1 MEASRHMISPTLE
14 NLSSVALRFPFH
26 PAGPSH
32 YINAPYVG
40 TPVRRPTIEPMA
52 NNVLL
57 PMAPSCMSIP
67 VAISPISH
75 INHLIMYQHMLRFH
89 QLQQAFQL
97 GMERMKNSTNPSNV
111 EKDLENVDEDINT
124 VPGKK
129 SAKQSPDRQAN
140 VISHWDPW
148 FHRRMR
154 KNLKKDLKGSKEI
167 SNNLQ
172 EKRIN
177 KTVYK
182 KKRARSAIDN
192 EGSLGGNK
200 SNKRNA
206 TETTKNLSSLGIGKR
221 VEDNENGSPNEN
233 PVIHKE

>member
-1 MEASRHMISPTLE
+1 MEASRNMISPIIG
-14 NLSSVALRFPFH
+14 NVSSVALRFPFH
-26 PAGPSH
+26 PAKPSH
-32 YINAPYVG
+32 YINAPHVG
-40 TPVRRPTIEPMA
+40 TPVRRPSIEHMA
-52 NNVLL
+52 HNMLL

-67 VAISPISH
+67 VTLSPISH
-75 INHLIMYQHMLRFH
+75 INHLIIYQHMLRFH

-97 GMERMKNSTNPSNV
+97 GMERMKNSRNPSNV
-111 EKDLENVDEDINT
+111 ENDLENVEEDMNT

-129 SAKQSPDRQAN
+129 SAIQSPDRQAN

-154 KNLKKDLKGSKEI
+154 KNLKKDIEGPKKI

-172 EKRIN
+172 GKRMN

-192 EGSLGGNK
+192 EGSLESNK
-200 SNKRNA
+200 SKKRKA
-206 TETTKNLSSLGIGKR
+206 IETTKNQKF
-221 VEDNENGSPNEN
+221 
-233 PVIHKE
+233 

>member
-1 MEASRHMISPTLE
+1 MEASRHMISPILE

-32 YINAPYVG
+32 YINVPHTG
-40 TPVRRPTIEPMA
+40 TPVRRPTIEQMA

-57 PMAPSCMSIP
+57 PMDPSCMSIP
-67 VAISPISH
+67 VTLSPISH
-75 INHLIMYQHMLRFH
+75 INHFIMYQHMLRFH
-89 QLQQAFQL
+89 QLQRAFQL
-97 GMERMKNSTNPSNV
+97 GMERMKNSRNPSNV
-111 EKDLENVDEDINT
+111 EKDFENVDEDINT
-124 VPGKK
+124 VTGKK
-129 SAKQSPDRQAN
+129 SAKQNPDRQAN

-154 KNLKKDLKGSKEI
+154 KNLKKDIKGSKEI

-172 EKRIN
+172 VKRIT

-192 EGSLGGNK
+192 EGSMEHNK

-206 TETTKNLSSLGIGKR
+206 KVTTKNQ
-221 VEDNENGSPNEN
+221 
-233 PVIHKE
+233 

>member
-1 MEASRHMISPTLE
+1 METSRHIISPILE
-14 NLSSVALRFPFH
+14 NLSSAALRFPFH

-32 YINAPYVG
+32 YINAPHVG
-40 TPVRRPTIEPMA
+40 TPVRRPTIEPVA

-97 GMERMKNSTNPSNV
+97 GVERMKNSRSPSNV
-111 EKDLENVDEDINT
+111 EKDSEKVDEDINT
-124 VPGKK
+124 VPGKQ
-129 SAKQSPDRQAN
+129 SANPDRQAN

-154 KNLKKDLKGSKEI
+154 KNLKKDIKGPKEI

-172 EKRIN
+172 VKRIN
-177 KTVYK
+177 KTVYR
-182 KKRARSAIDN
+182 KKRARSMIDN
-192 EGSLGGNK
+192 EGSLDGNK

-206 TETTKNLSSLGIGKR
+206 TETTKNQSSLGIEKR

>member
-97 GMERMKNSTNPSNV
+97 GMERMKNSRNPSNV
-111 EKDLENVDEDINT
+111 EKDFENVDEDIKT
-124 VPGKK
+124 VPSKK
-129 SAKQSPDRQAN
+129 SAKQNPDRQAN

-154 KNLKKDLKGSKEI
+154 KNLKKDIKGPKEI

-172 EKRIN
+172 VKRIN
-177 KTVYK
+177 KTVYR
-182 KKRARSAIDN
+182 KKRARSMIDN

-221 VEDNENGSPNEN
+221 VEDNENGVSLSYTRNN
-233 PVIHKE
+233 

>member
-1 MEASRHMISPTLE
+1 MEASRHMISPILE
-14 NLSSVALRFPFH
+14 NLSSVALRSPFH
-26 PAGPSH
+26 PAEPSH
-32 YINAPYVG
+32 YINAPHAG
-40 TPVRRPTIEPMA
+40 PPVRRPTIEQMA

-67 VAISPISH
+67 VTLSPISH
-75 INHLIMYQHMLRFH
+75 INHFIMYQHMLRFH

-97 GMERMKNSTNPSNV
+97 GVERMKNSRNPSNV
-111 EKDLENVDEDINT
+111 EKDSEKVDEDINT

-129 SAKQSPDRQAN
+129 SAKQNSDRQAN

-154 KNLKKDLKGSKEI
+154 KNLKKDIKGSKEI
-167 SNNLQ
+167 SSNLQ
-172 EKRIN
+172 VKRIT

-192 EGSLGGNK
+192 EGSMENNK

-206 TETTKNLSSLGIGKR
+206 KVTTKN
-221 VEDNENGSPNEN
+221 
-233 PVIHKE
+233 H

>member
-1 MEASRHMISPTLE
+1 MEASRHMKSPILE
-14 NLSSVALRFPFH
+14 NLSSVALQFPFH

-32 YINAPYVG
+32 YINTAHVG
-40 TPVRRPTIEPMA
+40 TPVRRPTIEHMA
-52 NNVLL
+52 NNVLP

-67 VAISPISH
+67 VPLSPISH
-75 INHLIMYQHMLRFH
+75 ISHFIMYQHMLRFH

-97 GMERMKNSTNPSNV
+97 GMERMNNSRNPSNV
-111 EKDLENVDEDINT
+111 EKNFENVDEDVNT
-124 VPGKK
+124 IPGKK
-129 SAKQSPDRQAN
+129 SAKQNPDRQAN

-154 KNLKKDLKGSKEI
+154 KNLKKDIKGPKVI

-172 EKRIN
+172 VKRIN
-177 KTVYK
+177 KTIYK

-192 EGSLGGNK
+192 EGSLENNK

-206 TETTKNLSSLGIGKR
+206 TETTKNQSS
-221 VEDNENGSPNEN
+221 
-233 PVIHKE
+233 

>member
-221 VEDNENGSPNEN
+221 VEDNENGVSLSYTRN
-233 PVIHKE
+233 I

>member
-26 PAGPSH
+26 PAGPRH

-40 TPVRRPTIEPMA
+40 TPVRRTTIEPVA

-192 EGSLGGNK
+192 KGSLGGNK

-221 VEDNENGSPNEN
+221 VEDNENGVSLSYTRN
-233 PVIHKE
+233 I

>member
-172 EKRIN
+172 VKRIN

-182 KKRARSAIDN
+182 RKRARSALDN
-192 EGSLGGNK
+192 EGFLENNK

-221 VEDNENGSPNEN
+221 VEDNENGVSLSYTRN
-233 PVIHKE
+233 I

>member
-1 MEASRHMISPTLE
+1 MEASRHMISPILE

-32 YINAPYVG
+32 YINAPHAG
-40 TPVRRPTIEPMA
+40 TPVRRPTIEQMA

-57 PMAPSCMSIP
+57 PMDPSCMSIP
-67 VAISPISH
+67 VTLSPISH
-75 INHLIMYQHMLRFH
+75 INHFIMYQHMLRFH

-97 GMERMKNSTNPSNV
+97 GMERMKNSRNPSNV
-111 EKDLENVDEDINT
+111 EKDSEKVDEDINT

-129 SAKQSPDRQAN
+129 SAKQSSDRQAN

-154 KNLKKDLKGSKEI
+154 KNLKKDIKGPKEI

-172 EKRIN
+172 VKRIT

-192 EGSLGGNK
+192 EGSMENNK

-206 TETTKNLSSLGIGKR
+206 TETTKNQ
-221 VEDNENGSPNEN
+221 
-233 PVIHKE
+233 